1 MLIKPVL
8 MGQTS
13 IYERHFSCLYDQPAC
28 HWRAAMVLDKISFP
42 GQWSMMA
49 LDDCIDGWLVEGQ
62 FF

>member
-1 MLIKPVL
+1 MV
-8 MGQTS
+8 QTS
-13 IYERHFSCLYDQPAC
+13 IYERHFSCLFDQPAC